1 MTERGIIATG
11 LLKMETL
18 FQELKMDVHFDVEV
32 VIDETDD
39 VRLLFGRY
47 TEDGV
52 RVQQLVTTLPG
63 IVRREIWNEGLRS
76 YDIVSGNPV
85 EGRSH
90 PLETESE
97 DEH

>member
-1 MTERGIIATG
+1 MTEQGIIATG
-11 LLKMETL
+11 LVKLETL

-39 VRLLFGRY
+39 VRLLFGGY

-85 EGRSH
+85 ESRGHERL
-90 PLETESE
+90 PVAE
-97 DEH
+97 DER